1 MDENELETMIDETG
15 SNTNTNPIEETVTNT
30 VEEKVV
36 TLVKKGGFVSSPS
49 YKHWNNY

>member
-1 MDENELETMIDETG
+1 MNENELETMMDETG

-36 TLVKKGGFVSSPS
+36 TPVKKGGFVSSPS
-49 YKHWNNY
+49 CKHWDNY